1 MKLTTYA
8 WIMAAAVFVA
18 SMPQNVVAMF
28 TKTQEIVFKTQSVI
42 FEKAQSCQ
50 IPLMYMK
57 DMAKYIAKEKVL
69 ATYRSNHEW
78 NALLTLWTRESRWD
92 YTANNRHSSAY
103 GIPQMLNMSEDT
115 PMVEQINMGLRY
127 IAHRYGSPSKALAFH
142 NRYGWY

>member
-8 WIMAAAVFVA
+8 WIMAIAIFVA

-42 FEKAQSCQ
+42 FDKAQYCQ
-50 IPLMYMK
+50 TPLTYMK
-57 DMAKYIAKEKVL
+57 DMARHIAKEKVL
-69 ATYRSNHEW
+69 ATYRSSYEW

-92 YTANNRHSSAY
+92 YTANNKHSSAY
-103 GIPQMLNMSEDT
+103 GIPQMLKMPEDT

-142 NRYGWY
+142 NSNGWY

>member
-69 ATYRSNHEW
+69 ATYR
-78 NALLTLWTRESRWD
+78 R
-92 YTANNRHSSAY
+92 NNK
-103 GIPQMLNMSEDT
+103 G
-115 PMVEQINMGLRY
+115 
-127 IAHRYGSPSKALAFH
+127 KA
-142 NRYGWY
+142 

>member
-8 WIMAAAVFVA
+8 WIMAFAVFVA

-42 FEKAQSCQ
+42 FDKAQYCQ

-92 YTANNRHSSAY
+92 YTADNKHSSAY
-103 GIPQMLNMSEDT
+103 GIPQMLNMPEDT
-115 PMVEQINMGLRY
+115 PMVEQINRGLRY
-127 IAHRYGSPSKALAFH
+127 IAHRYGSPSEALAFH

>member
-8 WIMAAAVFVA
+8 WIMAIAIFVA

-28 TKTQEIVFKTQSVI
+28 TKTQEVVFKTQSVI
-42 FEKAQSCQ
+42 FEKAQYCQ

-69 ATYRSNHEW
+69 ATYQSSHEW

-92 YTANNRHSSAY
+92 HTADNKHSSAY
-103 GIPQMLNMSEDT
+103 GIPQMLNMPEDT
-115 PMVEQINMGLRY
+115 PMVEQINRGLRY
-127 IAHRYGSPSKALAFH
+127 IAHRYGSPSEALAFH
-142 NRYGWY
+142 NRYGWD